1 MVFEVMAQTAALL
14 FALIS
19 AGVGA
24 FQMAL
29 TLGAPL
35 GEFTLGGRWRG
46 RLPLRVRLIPMVSVL
61 LLGIFSA
68 VILARAGLGLPAVQE
83 HSRPLAWVVVGY
95 FVLGCI
101 ANAITP
107 SKRERMLW
115 LPVVLVMLLLSLT
128 VASS

>member
-1 MVFEVMAQTAALL
+1 
-14 FALIS
+14 
-19 AGVGA
+19 
-24 FQMAL
+24 MAL
-29 TLGAPL
+29 TLGAPW

-46 RLPLRVRLIPMVSVL
+46 RLPPRIRFIPLVSTL

-68 VILARAGLGLPAVQE
+68 VILARAGLGLPTVQE
-83 HSRPLAWVVVGY
+83 HSHLLAWVVVGY

-115 LPVVLVMLLLSLT
+115 LPVVFFMLLLSIT
-128 VASS
+128 VATS